1 MGILN
6 TPRISPLLHFHSLC
20 HLSRSSVLFWPYLLA
35 STEYVCCCLPFAH
48 DVWQITLRFWQSCLP
63 GFYHPLSSF
72 LRIFISSSQRH
83 LKRAMNI
90 CFYFALRVST
100 LIFRVLNIGKEHYP
114 IRTLIELTI
123 ISKIY
128 NLKPN
133 IFLMLITRTT
143 LPECVWVYAIHI
155 YVFKTTIWR

>member
-1 MGILN
+1 MHFSSPTFSFLVSLVKIFCSFLTIFASIN
-6 TPRISPLLHFHSLC
+6 RISVLLSALC
-20 HLSRSSVLFWPYLLA
+20 TWCLA
-35 STEYVCCCLPFAH
+35 NH
-48 DVWQITLRFWQSCLP
+48 IGFWQSCLP